1 MLVDL
6 MSTTTTDGMRLD
18 GAFFAPQPDS
28 LRQGPVDAV
37 LVIHGSQGNFYT
49 PSTKHMAE
57 DLSIKGYASLAMN
70 TRAHDTV
77 WYDQAQGAYQ
87 GLAFE
92 VLDQTRMDVRAG
104 IDYLG
109 SLGYRRIAI
118 LGHSM
123 GSVRVAYYA
132 ATEDD
137 DRVEAVICVSPVRL
151 SYSYYMTSADAAEF
165 QSIVEWADRLET
177 EDKALDL
184 MAVKFP
190 IPQMFS
196 ATAYLDKHGVNER
209 YNLITHAP
217 KIKVPLY
224 AIAGS
229 LETHTRLKDMYRDL
243 ATAAVNS
250 PRADYLMIEGGDHS
264 LTNRR
269 YEASEAVGK
278 WLANLAVVA
287 TRA

>member
-6 MSTTTTDGMRLD
+6 MSANAEDGVRLD
-18 GAFFAPQPDS
+18 GAFFAPKPDAS
-28 LRQGPVDAV
+28 RQGPVDAV

-49 PSTKHMAE
+49 PATRFMAE
-57 DLSIKGYASLAMN
+57 DLSIKGYASLALN

-77 WYDQAQGAYQ
+77 WYDQAQGTYQ

-92 VLDQTRMDVRAG
+92 MLDQTRMDVRAG
-104 IDYLG
+104 IDYLWNM
-109 SLGYRRIAI
+109 GYRHIGI

-132 ATEDD
+132 ATEND

-151 SYSYYMTSADAAEF
+151 SYSYYMTSDDAAEF
-165 QSIVEWADRLET
+165 QSIIEWADRLET
-177 EDKALDL
+177 EDKALDV

-196 ATAYLDKHGVNER
+196 AAAYLDKHGVNER

-217 KIKVPLY
+217 RIRVPLY
-224 AIAGS
+224 VVAGS

-243 ATAAVNS
+243 AIAAVNS
-250 PRADYLMIEGGDHS
+250 PRADYLLIEGGDHS

-278 WLANLAVVA
+278 WLANLAVGA
-287 TRA
+287 ARA